1 MRNSVCEFHVTWSS
15 YRYIL
20 VLFLSFFSSSSAWI
34 RCLENCATLLLNTV
48 SFSLFIR
55 FLFGVIVWGRCY
67 HFSLWLRRNS
77 ARFSY
82 FPSHP
87 LFVIFFFHSLANS
100 LFLTLLVLRASSFV
114 AFLSLQFVF
123 CVEREKEPSTVFV
136 LAQYHVALTRRNR
149 LHRTLYGQ
157 MALGL

>member
-34 RCLENCATLLLNTV
+34 RCLENCAPLLLNTV

-100 LFLTLLVLRASSFV
+100 LFLALLVLRASSFV
-114 AFLSLQFVF
+114 AVSISPVCFL
-123 CVEREKEPSTVFV
+123 CWKRK
-136 LAQYHVALTRRNR
+136 
-149 LHRTLYGQ
+149 RTIHCICFG
-157 MALGL
+157 AISRSADKT